1 MGGGEVVSRTGSVG
15 PESPEPS
22 RSTDNPRT
30 APMDGTVFE
39 SARQDALRKAGAV
52 PRGSDAGGMATD
64 MPPPGAGE
72 HARLRWAAEQL
83 ESLLL
88 YELLKSARGTVM
100 KTGLLD
106 SQATK
111 MFEDMLDEE
120 RAAQMAR
127 SGGMGLAE
135 LIYEQMSRHLPP
147 ADEQEGK
154 GRK

>member
-1 MGGGEVVSRTGSVG
+1 MDIRIGSVG
-15 PESPEPS
+15 PKETGDPAAA
-22 RSTDNPRT
+22 RSSAPAERVEAAYDAAHREALQRAASAPR
-30 APMDGTVFE
+30 
-39 SARQDALRKAGAV
+39 
-52 PRGSDAGGMATD
+52 RGDPGGMASD
-64 MPPPGAGE
+64 MPPPTAGE

-83 ESLLL
+83 ESLLI
-88 YELLKSARGTVM
+88 YEMLKSARGTVM

-120 RAAQMAR
+120 RASQMAR

-147 ADEQEGK
+147 EDEDEGK
-154 GRK
+154 QRK